1 MCSPEWTPAR
11 QEIDSAKQIQ
21 RAMQFIKFQ
30 GFGNDYLVFE
40 AEGLARVGSINDFA
54 RNVCD
59 RHYGAG
65 ADGITVVRRSEDE
78 DSDFTVRIFNADGS
92 EAGLSGNGTRCTV
105 AYLYYRGL
113 WSKDELRLRTRTGV
127 KLYRLRES
135 LSDGHYWFEAEL
147 GKPGFSSASIP
158 MLTGEPR
165 ERVINYAI
173 NVEDKTLRVTAL
185 SVGNPNCIIFVEDFN
200 ELDWRSAGSALER
213 HEQFP
218 ERTNVVFVRV
228 EDENNIEVRLWERG
242 VGETFSSGTCSCAAA
257 VASCINDRTGRR
269 VNVHTQG
276 GLIEVLWREDD
287 EIVMT
292 GRADV
297 VYSGEW
303 IGKAEYRSQNT
314 ESRRG

>member
-1 MCSPEWTPAR
+1 
-11 QEIDSAKQIQ
+11 
-21 RAMQFIKFQ
+21 MQFTKFH

-40 AEGLARVGSINDFA
+40 AEQVAGVSSLNEFA
-54 RNVCD
+54 REVCD

-65 ADGITVVRRSEDE
+65 ADGITVVSRSED
-78 DSDFTVRIFNADGS
+78 DGADFTVRIFNADGS

-113 WSKDELRLRTRTGV
+113 WLKDELRLRTRTGV
-127 KLYRLRES
+127 KRYRLRES
-135 LSDGHYWFEAEL
+135 LNEGHYWFEAEL
-147 GKPGFSSASIP
+147 GQPGFASASIP
-158 MLTGEPR
+158 MLTDEPR
-165 ERVINYAI
+165 ERVINYPV
-173 NVEDKTLRVTAL
+173 NVDDKTLRVTAL
-185 SVGNPNCIIFVEDFN
+185 SVGNPNCIIFVDDFD
-200 ELDWRSAGSALER
+200 ELDWRSTGRALER

-228 EDENNIEVRLWERG
+228 VDRSNVEVRLWERG
-242 VGETFSSGTCSCAAA
+242 VGETLSSGTCSCAAA
-257 VASCINDRTGRR
+257 VASSINNRTERH

-276 GLIEVLWREDD
+276 GLIKVLWREDD

-303 IGKAEYRSQNT
+303 LGEKL
-314 ESRRG
+314 